1 MLAMM
6 MLSWVEGMAQSDV
19 TWGVI
24 KNILALDKVEKLN
37 RKLILSL

>member
-6 MLSWVEGMAQSDV
+6 MLSWVDGMALSDV
-19 TWGVI
+19 TWGVLE
-24 KNILALDKVEKLN
+24 NILSRDKLEKLN